1 MVEVRVIERALSDIE
16 AIGEF
21 ISRDSEKYGKLTV
34 QGIFETIRYL
44 TEFPEIGRVVPEANI
59 KSIREVFYGNYRII
73 YFTISKKRIDVIAIH
88 NSAQLLTKTHIK
100 KRKK

>member
-1 MVEVRVIERALSDIE
+1 MVEVKVIERALSDIE

-34 QGIFETIRYL
+34 QGIYETIKYL
-44 TEFPEIGRVVPEANI
+44 NEFPEIGRIVPEANI

-73 YFTISKKRIDVIAIH
+73 YLTISKKRIDVIAIH
-88 NSAQLLTKTHIK
+88 NSAQRLTKVHLTRR
-100 KRKK
+100 RK